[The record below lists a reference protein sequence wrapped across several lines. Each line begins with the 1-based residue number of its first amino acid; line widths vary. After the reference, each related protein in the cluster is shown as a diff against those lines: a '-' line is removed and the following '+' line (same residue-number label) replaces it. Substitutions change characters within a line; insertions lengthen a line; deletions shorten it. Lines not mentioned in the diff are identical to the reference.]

1 MNWINSF
8 LEGAMS
14 GLGMWLM
21 MTIMG
26 ALTYFALKKRI
37 TLWLATLWSNI
48 KKEAVKLD
56 GVTIE
61 GKIKTKKEKK
71 RSQ

>member
-21 MTIMG
+21 MTVMG
-26 ALTYFALKKRI
+26 ALTYLALKPRI
-37 TLWLATLWSNI
+37 VKWAAELWSNI
-48 KKEAVKLD
+48 KKEAIKLD

-61 GKIKTKKEKK
+61 GKIKTKNKK
-71 RSQ
+71 RSR